1 MPEPRFAKPD
11 RYKLDSYRTY
21 NDRWV
26 ETYDDCIWQRV
37 CQVALWDDAVVAE
50 LLPAITE
57 LEILD
62 VGCASGRLL
71 CSLARAGAAGLH
83 GTDLAPRILE
93 TARDRLASAGCSAEL
108 KAADAEE
115 HIPWPDDSFDAVT
128 ITGVLHHMTR
138 PKETLKEIGRVLRAS
153 GRLVVVDVRWP
164 PLLRQFL
171 NLCLRVR
178 PANGDYRYY
187 TAREIGTMLNDLGWR
202 KLRTARVG
210 RLGFMISAHMPK
222 QRIAP

>member
-11 RYKLDSYRTY
+11 RYKLDSYKTY

-26 ETYDDCIWQRV
+26 VSYDDCFWQRF
-37 CQVALWDDAVVAE
+37 CQISLWHDAVVAE
-50 LLPAITE
+50 LLPTITE
-57 LEILD
+57 IEILD

-71 CSLARAGAAGLH
+71 GSLARAGATGLH

-93 TARDRLASAGCSAEL
+93 TARERLAAAGCSAEL

-115 HIPWPDDSFDAVT
+115 RIPWPDDSFDAVT

-138 PKETLKEIGRVLRAS
+138 PQDTLREVVRVLRPS
-153 GRLVVVDVRWP
+153 GRLVIVDVRWP

-171 NLCLRVR
+171 NLCLRIR
-178 PANGDYRYY
+178 PAHGDYRYY
-187 TAREIGTMLNDLGWR
+187 NAHEVSVMLQELGWSDV
-202 KLRTARVG
+202 RTDTVG
-210 RLGFMISAHMPK
+210 RLGFMVCGA
-222 QRIAP
+222 APPIDNE

>member
-1 MPEPRFAKPD
+1 MSEPRFAKPD

-26 ETYDDCIWQRV
+26 ESYDDCIWTRI
-37 CQVALWDDAVVAE
+37 CQVALWDEAVVAV
-50 LLPAITE
+50 LLPGIAE

-71 CSLARAGAAGLH
+71 CSLGRAGAAGLH

-93 TARDRLASAGCSAEL
+93 TARNRLAAAGCSAEL

-115 HIPWPDDSFDAVT
+115 RIPWPDDSFDAVT

-138 PKETLKEIGRVLRAS
+138 PKDTLREVERVLRSS

-164 PLLRQFL
+164 QLLRQLL
-171 NLCLRVR
+171 NLCLRIR
-178 PANGDYRYY
+178 PAHGDYRYY
-187 TAREIGTMLNDLGWR
+187 SAQEVSEMLNELGWSDVR
-202 KLRTARVG
+202 MDAVG
-210 RLGFMISAHMPK
+210 RLGFMIRGA
-222 QRIAP
+222 APPIDIE